1 MTGTSGTGERADWH
15 YSKIYPSDE
24 LRWFALRVE
33 PTKEEMTVRI
43 LENRAMLALF
53 PTHKITRNVSRYV
66 SRTVEIER
74 PSLTGYVFIA
84 FPRGEEIPWWAV
96 RKIHLVQSVV
106 RVDGHPAEIDYS
118 ALFRLFVPPEFF
130 KVQVQHHKRIYQHG
144 EKVKMTAGSFMGIKA
159 EIEEAT
165 ADEAIVRL
173 GLLGGAL
180 ITVPV
185 DSIEPIQVA
194 QAA

>member
-1 MTGTSGTGERADWH
+1 MIQQGTVGQADWH
-15 YSKIYPSDE
+15 YSKLYPSDD

-66 SRTVEIER
+66 TKTVEIDR

-96 RKIHLVQSVV
+96 RKIHLVNSVV
-106 RVDGHPAEIDYS
+106 RVDGRPAEISYS

-130 KVQVQHHKRIYQHG
+130 KVQVQQHKRIYRQG
-144 EKVKMTAGSFMGIKA
+144 EKVKMTAGSFMGINA

-180 ITVPV
+180 ITIPV
-185 DSIEPIQVA
+185 DSIEPIKIA